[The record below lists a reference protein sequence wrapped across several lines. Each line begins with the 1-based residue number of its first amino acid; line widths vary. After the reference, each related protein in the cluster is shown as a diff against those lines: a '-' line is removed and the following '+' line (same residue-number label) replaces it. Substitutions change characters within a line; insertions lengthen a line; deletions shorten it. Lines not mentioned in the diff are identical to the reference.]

1 MIDMHLRILPG
12 IGDGPET
19 MEGSLALARAL
30 VQEGVHNDTMVPHSN
45 DEFHR
50 HTVGETQMRV
60 SDVQDAHG
68 LGKRPWATK
77 QPLEI
82 ATQLLGQAETQQVS
96 EGRPT
101 LIMQNA
107 EVSMVSTWQ
116 CRQERGM

>member
-12 IGDGPET
+12 IDDGPET

-30 VQEGVHNDTMVPHSN
+30 VQEGVHNDTAFPNSN
-45 DEFHR
+45 DGFHR
-50 HTVGETQMRV
+50 YTVGETQSRV

-68 LGKRPWATK
+68 LGKRPLATK
-77 QPLEI
+77 KPLEI
-82 ATQLLGQAETQQVS
+82 ATQLLGQSETQQLS

-101 LIMQNA
+101 AIVQNA